1 MGFFSFKKTFWVNSR
16 FSQTPDL
23 VSTEESVVT
32 QVANSSSGYHQCDL
46 PALGKKGPSW
56 GQTGQSGEGAR
67 LDVDSSF
74 GLRFIRKVAVFMS
87 LNFSDLFPHWE
98 ENGLSSCQFYPG
110 LSRDNMYQERV
121 LHSQTERL
129 HQVQGG
135 LTREPQYHPR
145 GLHFI
150 QDCTSTNTSND
161 SVLSVSVHVGG
172 KRGAKL
178 SLGGTPWTHKSRAL
192 KGGNSHT
199 GSLTS
204 DLRPRGVPAG
214 HGAA

>member
-23 VSTEESVVT
+23 VSMEESVVT

-87 LNFSDLFPHWE
+87 LNFSDLTFP
-98 ENGLSSCQFYPG
+98 
-110 LSRDNMYQERV
+110 
-121 LHSQTERL
+121 T
-129 HQVQGG
+129 
-135 LTREPQYHPR
+135 
-145 GLHFI
+145 
-150 QDCTSTNTSND
+150 
-161 SVLSVSVHVGG
+161 G
-172 KRGAKL
+172 KRMDSPHASFTQGC
-178 SLGGTPWTHKSRAL
+178 HKITCTR
-192 KGGNSHT
+192 KGFYTARQKGFIKYK
-199 GSLTS
+199 
-204 DLRPRGVPAG
+204 VI
-214 HGAA
+214 